1 MIRAT
6 VIALLLFTAAVLQTA
21 LFPHITLAG
30 FRPDLLL
37 LLTAIFALRE
47 GPLTGTAVGF
57 GAGMLG
63 DLLLAHPP
71 LGLSGI
77 VLLAVGYAVGVL
89 RPYFAVGSVTP
100 PLIVAFVSGLA
111 ATVGYGVLSRL
122 LGDPRFALAF
132 VLQAALVVA
141 LYNTLLASP
150 AFMIVSSLSTR
161 FPSQRNTQL

>member
-1 MIRAT
+1 MTRAI

-37 LLTAIFALRE
+37 LVTAVFALRD

-57 GAGMLG
+57 TAGILG

-71 LGLSGI
+71 MGLSGI
-77 VLLAVGYAVGVL
+77 VLLAVGYGIGIL
-89 RPYFAVGSVTP
+89 RPYLAVGTVTP
-100 PLIVAFVSGLA
+100 PIIVAFASGIA
-111 ATVGYGVLSRL
+111 ATVGYGTLSRL
-122 LGDPRFALAF
+122 LGDPRFALDF

-150 AFMIVSSLSTR
+150 VFKIVSSLSTR
-161 FPSQRNTQL
+161 FPTQRTAQL

>member
-1 MIRAT
+1 MSRAI

-21 LFPHITLAG
+21 LFPHLTLAG

-37 LLTAIFALRE
+37 LVTAVFALRD
-47 GPLTGTAVGF
+47 GPVTGTAVGF

-77 VLLAVGYAVGVL
+77 VLLGVGYGVGVL
-89 RPYFAVGSVTP
+89 RPYLAIGSVTP
-100 PLIVAFVSGLA
+100 PLIVAFGSGIA
-111 ATVGYGVLSRL
+111 ATVGYGILSRL
-122 LGDPRFALAF
+122 LGDPRFALDF

-141 LYNTLLASP
+141 LYNTLLAAPIYSL
-150 AFMIVSSLSTR
+150 VSSLSSR
-161 FPSQRNTQL
+161 FPTQRAAQL

>member
-1 MIRAT
+1 MIRAI

-37 LLTAIFALRE
+37 LTAVFALRE

-89 RPYFAVGSVTP
+89 RPYLAVGSVTP
-100 PLIVAFVSGLA
+100 PL
-111 ATVGYGVLSRL
+111 
-122 LGDPRFALAF
+122 
-132 VLQAALVVA
+132 
-141 LYNTLLASP
+141 
-150 AFMIVSSLSTR
+150 
-161 FPSQRNTQL
+161 